1 MEGHVRRGLVATTA
15 EILGELLDKP
25 AFKDSLRLF
34 LKNIDPENSPLLV
47 RTLLG
52 RDIEVPLA
60 VTGALPSLANAVLLA
75 ACELIVQVREKFP
88 APLLAGFAE
97 SLLSEIDKD
106 TLARLIVEIDGLGS
120 DLGPVFREAWRS
132 VKDRAG
138 EP

>member
-15 EILGELLDKP
+15 DILGELLDKP

-60 VTGALPSLANAVLLA
+60 VAGVLPSLANVVLLA

-88 APLLAGFAE
+88 APLLAGFVE
-97 SLLSEIDKD
+97 SLLSEIDRD
-106 TLARLIVEIDGLGS
+106 TLARLVVEIDGLGS
-120 DLGPVFREAWRS
+120 DLGPVFGEAWKS